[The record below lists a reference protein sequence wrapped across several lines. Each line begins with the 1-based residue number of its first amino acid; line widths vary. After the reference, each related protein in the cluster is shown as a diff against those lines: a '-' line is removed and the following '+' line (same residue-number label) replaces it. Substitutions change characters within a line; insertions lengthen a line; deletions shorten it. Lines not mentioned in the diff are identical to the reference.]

1 MNTELT
7 TLLDELKVILA
18 QHNQEMMGTFL
29 DENHAIDIALLF
41 EDLEDEEILSFA
53 GMVSDE
59 EMADILEQAEED
71 DQDRIAGLIDD
82 IALLNI
88 FSCMSK
94 DDIVDIIG
102 RMKTDRKKRLIQL
115 MKHDEKK
122 SISKLL
128 GYDEDS
134 AGGIMNT
141 EYIALRSD
149 LNLNQAIDKI
159 KQIAPKTEV
168 LETIFVV
175 NNRKALIGV
184 CDLRDI
190 LVNDAKATLGDIMD
204 DNVISIYPEMDQSEA
219 SSLVSKYD
227 LNALPVVSHANVLL
241 GIITLDDIIDV
252 MEAEYSEDI
261 SRMAGT
267 SEQEEIDSTLFESVK
282 LRLPWLIVNLV
293 TAFIA
298 SSVVKMFSGTIEQ
311 VTALAVA
318 MPIASGMGGN
328 AGTQT
333 LSVLVRAITLK
344 EIELSTGW
352 KKVIKQ
358 IGVGLINGF
367 VTGILAGTV
376 LYFIYGNMYLGAIM
390 VVAMIGNLMVAGIMG
405 FLIPLILEKL
415 KFDPALGSSIFVTTA
430 TDCCG
435 FLFFLGLATIMLKY
449 LI

>member
-122 SISKLL
+122 NISKLL

-298 SSVVKMFSGTIEQ
+298 SSVVKMFSGTI
-311 VTALAVA
+311 
-318 MPIASGMGGN
+318 
-328 AGTQT
+328 
-333 LSVLVRAITLK
+333 
-344 EIELSTGW
+344 
-352 KKVIKQ
+352 
-358 IGVGLINGF
+358 
-367 VTGILAGTV
+367 
-376 LYFIYGNMYLGAIM
+376 
-390 VVAMIGNLMVAGIMG
+390 
-405 FLIPLILEKL
+405 
-415 KFDPALGSSIFVTTA
+415 
-430 TDCCG
+430 
-435 FLFFLGLATIMLKY
+435 
-449 LI
+449 